1 MKPKHIENKKLNNG
15 VNNMI
20 LKQVNG
26 ESDGIVYTIK
36 IWFQLAKHI
45 ENTYPIWLAT
55 LWAINHA
62 GL

>member
-26 ESDGIVYTIK
+26 DNDGIVYTIK
-36 IWFQLAKHI
+36 I
-45 ENTYPIWLAT
+45 
-55 LWAINHA
+55 
-62 GL
+62 